1 MRYTALFAAALA
13 LCATSAFAEGDVKRG
28 KKVFK
33 KCKAC
38 HSLKPE
44 DNRAGPTLYGLF
56 GATSGSVEGFGYSGP
71 MEQAGIV
78 WDTETLAAFLT
89 KPKDVVPGT
98 NMAFPGL
105 KKQKQV
111 DDLLAYLK
119 SELTEE

>member
-1 MRYTALFAAALA
+1 MRNTAVLATALA
-13 LCATSAFAEGDVKRG
+13 LLATTTLADGDVKKG

-44 DNRAGPTLYGLF
+44 DNRVGPTLYGVF
-56 GATSGSVEGFGYSGP
+56 GATSGSVEGFRYSGP
-71 MEQAGIV
+71 MTQAGIV
-78 WDTETLAAFLT
+78 WDTETLAAFLA

-98 NMAFPGL
+98 TMAFPGL
-105 KKQKQV
+105 KKPEQI
-111 DDLLAYLK
+111 DDLLAYLQ